1 MTDYAIPSTTG
12 RLALVTGGTR
22 GIGGAIS
29 IALRDAGY
37 RVIAN
42 YGGNQQRANEF
53 SEETGIPTCKF
64 DVSSFDETKSA
75 IEELEAEHGPIDIL
89 INNAGIT
96 RDATLHKMTVDMWRD
111 VIRTDLGACF
121 NTCRNVIEG
130 MRKRKY
136 GRIINIGS
144 LNGQGGEYGQVN
156 YCAAKSGIHGF
167 NKALALESA
176 AHGITVNAIAPGAVM
191 TDMLA
196 SVPDRVLEKILAK
209 IPVGR
214 FGQPEEVARAVV
226 FLAAEEASFITGLTL
241 SINGGQHMY

>member
-1 MTDYAIPSTTG
+1 M
-12 RLALVTGGTR
+12 
-22 GIGGAIS
+22 
-29 IALRDAGY
+29 
-37 RVIAN
+37 
-42 YGGNQQRANEF
+42 
-53 SEETGIPTCKF
+53 
-64 DVSSFDETKSA
+64 
-75 IEELEAEHGPIDIL
+75 
-89 INNAGIT
+89 
-96 RDATLHKMTVDMWRD
+96 HKMSIDMWRD

-130 MRKRKY
+130 MRERGY

-144 LNGQGGEYGQVN
+144 VNGQAGEYGQVN

-176 AHGITVNAIAPGAVM
+176 KHGITVNAIAPGAIE
-191 TDMLA
+191 TDMLMA
-196 SVPDRVLEKILAK
+196 VPDHVLDKIKAK

-214 FGQPEEVARAVV
+214 FGQPDEIGRAVV

>member
-1 MTDYAIPSTTG
+1 MTNSSQPAVQ
-12 RLALVTGGTR
+12 RLALVTGGIR

-29 IALRDAGY
+29 TCLQAAGY
-37 RVIAN
+37 RVVAN
-42 YGGNQQRANEF
+42 YAGSDARAKQF
-53 SEETGIPTCKF
+53 TEETGIPTCKF
-64 DVSSFDETKSA
+64 DVSDFDAVTRAVKG
-75 IEELEAEHGPIDIL
+75 IEDEYGPIDVL
-89 INNAGIT
+89 VNNAGIT
-96 RDATLHKMTVDMWRD
+96 RDGTMHKMSIDMWRD

-130 MRKRKY
+130 MRERGY

-144 LNGQGGEYGQVN
+144 VNGQAGEYGQVN

-176 AHGITVNAIAPGAVM
+176 KHGITVNAIAPGAIE
-191 TDMLA
+191 TDMLMA
-196 SVPDRVLEKILAK
+196 VPDHVLDKIKAK

-214 FGQPEEVARAVV
+214 FGQPDEIGRAVV

>member
-1 MTDYAIPSTTG
+1 MTTVSPQ
-12 RLALVTGGTR
+12 RLALVTGGVR
-22 GIGGAIS
+22 GIGRAIS
-29 IALRDAGY
+29 LALLDAGY
-37 RVIAN
+37 RVVAN
-42 YGGNQQRANEF
+42 YGGNHGLAKQFQD
-53 SEETGIPTCKF
+53 ETGIPVYKF
-64 DVSSFDETKSA
+64 DVSDFDTVSVA
-75 IEELEAEHGPIDIL
+75 IREIEAEHGPIEVL
-89 INNAGIT
+89 VNNAGIT
-96 RDATLHKMTVDMWRD
+96 RDSTMHKMSVDMWRD

-130 MRKRKY
+130 MRERRY

-144 LNGQGGEYGQVN
+144 VNGQAGEYGQVN

-176 AHGITVNAIAPGAVM
+176 RHGITVNAIAPGAIE
-191 TDMLA
+191 TDMLNA
-196 SVPDRVLEKILAK
+196 VPDNVLEKIKAK

-214 FGQPEEVARAVV
+214 FGRPEEVARAVV

>member
-1 MTDYAIPSTTG
+1 MTNSSTQSSSQ
-12 RLALVTGGTR
+12 RLALVTGGVR
-22 GIGGAIS
+22 GIGRAICTC
-29 IALRDAGY
+29 LQDAGY
-37 RVIAN
+37 RVVAN
-42 YGGNQQRANEF
+42 YAGSDARAEQF
-53 SEETGIPTCKF
+53 TQETGIPTYKF
-64 DVSSFDETKSA
+64 DVSDYDAVTAAIKS
-75 IEELEAEHGPIDIL
+75 IEQELGPIEVL
-89 INNAGIT
+89 VNNAGIT
-96 RDATLHKMTVDMWRD
+96 RDTTMHKMRIDEWRD

-130 MRKRKY
+130 MRERGY

-144 LNGQGGEYGQVN
+144 VNGQAGEYGQVN

-176 AHGITVNAIAPGAVM
+176 RHGITVNAIAPGAIE

-196 SVPDRVLEKILAK
+196 SVPDNILDKIKAK

-214 FGQPEEVARAVV
+214 FGKPDEIGRAVV

>member
-1 MTDYAIPSTTG
+1 MTDPASRPAVQ
-12 RLALVTGGTR
+12 RLALVTGGVR
-22 GIGGAIS
+22 GIGKAICV
-29 IALRDAGY
+29 ALRAAGY

-42 YGGNQQRANEF
+42 YAGSDELARQLT
-53 SEETGIPTCKF
+53 EETGIRTYKF
-64 DVSSFDETKSA
+64 DVSDFDAVKEGIQE
-75 IEELEAEHGPIDIL
+75 IEREHGPIEVL
-89 INNAGIT
+89 VNNAGIT
-96 RDATLHKMTVDMWRD
+96 RDTTLHKMDIEQWRD

-130 MRKRKY
+130 MRERRY

-144 LNGQGGEYGQVN
+144 LNGQAGEYGQVN

-176 AHGITVNAIAPGAVM
+176 KFGITVNAIAPGAIE
-191 TDMLA
+191 TEMLMA
-196 SVPDRVLEKILAK
+196 VPEHVLQKICAK

-214 FGQPEEVARAVV
+214 FGRPEEIGRAVV

>member
-1 MTDYAIPSTTG
+1 MTNATTP
-12 RLALVTGGTR
+12 RLALVTGGVR
-22 GIGGAIS
+22 GIGRAIS
-29 IALRDAGY
+29 VALKDAGY

-42 YGGNQQRANEF
+42 YGGSDARAEQLTNE
-53 SEETGIPTCKF
+53 SGIPTFNF
-64 DVSSFDETKSA
+64 DVSDFDRVSA
-75 IEELEAEHGPIDIL
+75 AIRKIEQEYGPIDVL
-89 INNAGIT
+89 VNNAGII
-96 RDATLHKMTVDMWRD
+96 RDSTMHKMTIDMWRD

-130 MRKRKY
+130 MRKRRY

-144 LNGQGGEYGQVN
+144 VNGQAGEYGQVN

-176 AHGITVNAIAPGAVM
+176 GHGITVNAIAPGAIE
-191 TDMLA
+191 TDMLNA
-196 SVPDRVLEKILAK
+196 VPDNILEKIKAK

-214 FGQPEEVARAVV
+214 FGKPEEVARAVV

>member
-1 MTDYAIPSTTG
+1 MTNPSTSQTTQ
-12 RLALVTGGTR
+12 RLALVTGGVR
-22 GIGGAIS
+22 GIGKSIS

-37 RVIAN
+37 KVVAN
-42 YGGNQQRANEF
+42 YGGGDDRAREF
-53 SEETGIPTCKF
+53 FEETGIPVCKF
-64 DVSSFDETKSA
+64 DVSDFDAVTTA
-75 IEELEAEHGPIDIL
+75 IRKLEQEMGSIDVL
-89 INNAGIT
+89 VNNAGIT
-96 RDATLHKMTVDMWRD
+96 RDATLHKMSIDMWRD

-130 MRKRKY
+130 MRERKY

-144 LNGQGGEYGQVN
+144 VNGQSGEYGQVN

-176 AHGITVNAIAPGAVM
+176 KFGITVNAIAPGAIE
-191 TDMLA
+191 TDMLM
-196 SVPDRVLEKILAK
+196 SVPDHVLDKILAK

-214 FGQPEEVARAVV
+214 FGRAEEIGRAVV
-226 FLAAEEASFITGLTL
+226 FLAAEESGFMTGLTL